1 MFDNKSDKKPTLT
14 YMLSIDTLVVKIYAD
29 LSHQWSVSGNLVRS

>member
-14 YMLSIDTLVVKIYAD
+14 YMLSIDTLVKIYAD